1 MKILFATAEAAPYIK
16 IGGLGDVAYAL
27 PKALAEQG
35 EEVAVVLPLYKSI
48 KERLVHELEFVCDFN
63 VPLAWRQQYGGVFR
77 QTYGSVTYYFIDN
90 EYYFRRDHVYGH
102 YDDGERFAYFCKALL
117 EMLPHIGFFPDVI
130 HANDWQCALVPVF
143 LKHFYQ
149 QIEAYRPVKTMF
161 TIHNI
166 EYQGKAPFAFAKEVL
181 GLSEAAM
188 PELAFDGCL
197 NFMFSAI
204 CLADKVT
211 TVSENYA
218 KELQTAYYGGELSPV
233 LQGVSY
239 KFCGIT
245 NGIDTELFNPK
256 RDQHLFR
263 RYDVKTMA
271 GKKIGKRKLREHLGL
286 LPEEDV
292 PILAMVSRLVGHKGL
307 DLLAFVRHELLRRR
321 LQLVVLGTGDAAFE
335 NMLQELAYQYPG
347 RVSVNLRYDAGLASK
362 IYGAAD
368 LFLMPSKSEPC
379 GLAQMIAM
387 RYGAIPVVRET
398 GGLYD
403 TVGPVNPETGEG
415 QGFTFKSYN
424 AHDMLDAVD
433 RALWFY
439 YEKKP
444 EWKKVV
450 YSNME
455 RDFSW
460 RKSAE
465 RYRAIYHSM
474 H

>member
-1 MKILFATAEAAPYIK
+1 MKILFASAEAAPYMK
-16 IGGLGDVAYAL
+16 VGGLGDVAYAL
-27 PKALAEQG
+27 PKALAGQG
-35 EEVAVVLPLYKSI
+35 EEVAVVMPLYKGI
-48 KERLVHELEFVCDFN
+48 KEQFVGELEFVCDFG
-63 VPLAWRQQYGGVFR
+63 VPLGWRQQYGGVFR
-77 QTYGSVTYYFIDN
+77 QMCGDVTYYFIDN
-90 EYYFRRDHVYGH
+90 EYYFWRDDVYGYH
-102 YDDGERFAYFCKALL
+102 DDGERFAYFCKALL
-117 EMLPHIGFFPDVI
+117 EMLPHIDFFPDVI
-130 HANDWQCALVPVF
+130 HANDWPCALVPLF

-166 EYQGKAPFAFAKEVL
+166 EYQGKAPLTFATEVL
-181 GLSEAAM
+181 GLSEAAIQ
-188 PELAFDGCL
+188 ELAFNGCL

-218 KELQTAYYGGELSPV
+218 GELQTDYYGGALSSV

-256 RDQHLFR
+256 QDPHLFH

-292 PILAMVSRLVGHKGL
+292 PIVAMVSRLAGHKGL
-307 DLLAFVRHELLRRR
+307 ELLAYVRHELMQRR
-321 LQLVVLGTGDAAFE
+321 LQLVVLGTGDAEFE
-335 NMLQELAYQYPG
+335 NMLQELAGTYPG
-347 RVSVNLRYDAGLASK
+347 RVSVNLRYDADLASK
-362 IYGAAD
+362 IYAAAD

-387 RYGAIPVVRET
+387 RYGAIPIVRET

-403 TVGPVNPETGEG
+403 TVAPVDPETGEG

-455 RDFSW
+455 RDFGW
-460 RKSAE
+460 GKSAE